1 MGYRTDREAFGTY
14 IGYLREKRKYA
25 LEQVCEGLCT
35 AQRLFQLESGKQSPG
50 KLLQD
55 AILERL
61 GVGAEDYEHYLH
73 YKEHA
78 QWEMRQR
85 ILHGI
90 SCGNAHRAKE
100 LLGEYG
106 RRYGGASGGGKA
118 VGERLERQF
127 YLSMWVQIRYLEGAG
142 REELHTILAEA
153 VQLTVPGLWER
164 PLQGRVLSLKEWN
177 LILEA
182 ERYRGGGGEESHFR
196 EILACLEAVGMDTVG
211 MAKVYPKAVC
221 FLCECIT
228 EKDRAAETELFGY
241 CNRALEILRN
251 ASRMYYL
258 WEILDL
264 RERYLERRTAR
275 ADRVREGCSGKA
287 DYDRM
292 YLENAGWKKALEDV
306 YADYGI
312 RKETFHYCYLY
323 LEKGVSCIGDV
334 IRIRRRMLGIRA
346 EALCEGICD
355 IKTLRRLENR
365 KRATQRAIVEQLF
378 ERLGL
383 PKEMTRTELVT
394 DSPEARRMMEM
405 LRRYRNEHE
414 TEQAGQLLSGIK
426 GLVATEIRCN
436 QQALMRKEA
445 NLQKDRNGINGE
457 GYYRQMRVALELT
470 LPFEAFL
477 REGEKYL
484 TYEEQACIQNMMQE
498 MDRCGS
504 EFKTCMKRFEEM
516 YRPVAEGELL
526 ETVGGIYGLIMG
538 YVESELGNQG
548 KLDKADWYNEVM
560 VREELRFRRLS
571 SIAVGLY
578 DRWWNYTERKRK
590 KMDVSRL
597 LNGEEE
603 LLKCTLLSSLA
614 NQKYYNSIYQEKLE
628 KEREIKT
635 RGSV

>member
-1 MGYRTDREAFGTY
+1 
-14 IGYLREKRKYA
+14 
-25 LEQVCEGLCT
+25 
-35 AQRLFQLESGKQSPG
+35 
-50 KLLQD
+50 
-55 AILERL
+55 
-61 GVGAEDYEHYLH
+61 
-73 YKEHA
+73 
-78 QWEMRQR
+78 
-85 ILHGI
+85 
-90 SCGNAHRAKE
+90 
-100 LLGEYG
+100 
-106 RRYGGASGGGKA
+106 
-118 VGERLERQF
+118 
-127 YLSMWVQIRYLEGAG
+127 
-142 REELHTILAEA
+142 
-153 VQLTVPGLWER
+153 
-164 PLQGRVLSLKEWN
+164 
-177 LILEA
+177 
-182 ERYRGGGGEESHFR
+182 
-196 EILACLEAVGMDTVG
+196 
-211 MAKVYPKAVC
+211 
-221 FLCECIT
+221 
-228 EKDRAAETELFGY
+228 
-241 CNRALEILRN
+241 
-251 ASRMYYL
+251 
-258 WEILDL
+258 
-264 RERYLERRTAR
+264 
-275 ADRVREGCSGKA
+275 
-287 DYDRM
+287 
-292 YLENAGWKKALEDV
+292 
-306 YADYGI
+306 
-312 RKETFHYCYLY
+312 
-323 LEKGVSCIGDV
+323 
-334 IRIRRRMLGIRA
+334 
-346 EALCEGICD
+346 
-355 IKTLRRLENR
+355 
-365 KRATQRAIVEQLF
+365 
-378 ERLGL
+378 
-383 PKEMTRTELVT
+383 MTRTELVT